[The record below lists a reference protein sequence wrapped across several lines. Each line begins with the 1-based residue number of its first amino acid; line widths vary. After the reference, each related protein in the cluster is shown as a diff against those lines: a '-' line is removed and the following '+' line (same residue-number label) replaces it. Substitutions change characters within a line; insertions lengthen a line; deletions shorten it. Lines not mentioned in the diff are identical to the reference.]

1 MQNFGLI
8 SIIMA
13 AYNAERTI
21 GQAIESVLNQKYQNW
36 ELIIVDDC
44 AKDRTAAVINQYQDS
59 RIIKLKNEKNMGVFQ
74 TRLRALQEAKGNWVA
89 VLDSDDA
96 WTPDKLEKQVIHQQ
110 KTNSDLIYTGSA
122 FMQSNGT
129 IIPWILHVPE
139 TVSYRKLLRQNLISN
154 SSVLVRKSIY
164 QSYQI
169 PGENMHDDY
178 ACWLGCLRAGAL
190 ATGIDEALLIYRLS
204 ENSKTGNKIK
214 SAIMNWNTYRATGL
228 GWPASAW
235 YMMFYTI
242 NGLMKYRKLKM
253 KQRIE
258 RAL

>member
-96 WTPDKLEKQVIHQQ
+96 WTPDKLEKQVTCQERTGAH
-110 KTNSDLIYTGSA
+110 LIYTGSA
-122 FMQSNGT
+122 FMTAGGSL
-129 IIPWILHVPE
+129 IPWTLHVPE
-139 TVSYRKLLRQNLISN
+139 HMSYRKLLKQNLISN
-154 SSVLVRKSIY
+154 SSVLVKKSLY
-164 QSYQI
+164 QNYQI
-169 PGENMHDDY
+169 PGEDMHEDY
-178 ACWLGCLRAGAL
+178 ACWLSYLRDGEMAS
-190 ATGIDEALLIYRLS
+190 GIDEPLLIYRLS
-204 ENSKTGNKIK
+204 EQSKTGNKLK
-214 SAIMNWNTYRATGL
+214 SAKMNWNTYKAVGIHHIQ
-228 GWPASAW
+228 AAY
-235 YMMFYTI
+235 YMFFYAM
-242 NGLMKYRKLKM
+242 NGLIKYMKIKLSK
-253 KQRIE
+253 
-258 RAL
+258 